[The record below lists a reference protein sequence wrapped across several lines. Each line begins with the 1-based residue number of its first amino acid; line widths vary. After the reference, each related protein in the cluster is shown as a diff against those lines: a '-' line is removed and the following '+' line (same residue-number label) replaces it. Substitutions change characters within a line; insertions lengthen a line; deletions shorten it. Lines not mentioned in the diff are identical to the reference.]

1 MAYKRL
7 GDFIREV
14 NVRNRELKATINLFT
29 FLFFVGQFK
38 GLYTSQKIHNF
49 LPETFGE
56 SDNLCN
62 FAPKSNLLLI

>member
-1 MAYKRL
+1 M
-7 GDFIREV
+7 V
-14 NVRNRELKATINLFT
+14 TINLFT